1 MLNFSGLE
9 LLVSCAIQDSTI
21 PTALSQDGQ
30 MLLQKCNLTNVT
42 TTPETV
48 DLSEEPENP
57 EIQILESS
65 ADNEI
70 EFLGIVFRASNYM

>member
-1 MLNFSGLE
+1 MLNLSGLE
-9 LLVSCAIQDSTI
+9 LLGSCAIQDSTI
-21 PTALSQDGQ
+21 PTSLSQDGQ

-48 DLSEEPENP
+48 VLSEEPENP
-57 EIQILESS
+57 EIQILENS

-70 EFLGIVFRASNYM
+70 ECLGIVK